1 MGIGLCLL
9 SMDQSQRDGSMEQGN
24 PIDRSKLLAQE
35 NEDEKQGEIVFC
47 LENSW
52 RTYKIN

>member
-1 MGIGLCLL
+1 
-9 SMDQSQRDGSMEQGN
+9 MDQSQRDGSMEQGN